1 MNLAYNKIEQ
11 LEAGA
16 FKWLPNLLKIDLQ
29 SNRIEEFS
37 WEAMSNCTNVFMSA
51 SVNLSDNVI
60 AKLKSDKREI
70 GRLYIKAIDLSHN
83 MLTMFPDTD
92 FLSAL
97 APSSLKKLLLGHNK
111 ITLLNDNILSKSCQ
125 DLQVLELQHNSI
137 REVERYALTDAISL
151 QIIDLSENH
160 LEVIP
165 AGFFAHLKRLRIVN
179 LSKNKIRAITK
190 DIFEETVMETLNIAH
205 NHLKHFPS
213 SLLAVSPT
221 LINLDVS
228 HNHIDHLDAMM
239 LSNTPNLIS
248 LNLAHNKLTLLPD
261 NVFSYLNNLISL
273 DLSYNTIRA
282 NFKELFHEIQHV
294 KELNLANIGL
304 NQWPHLPLPSLIT
317 LNLSSNAL
325 DCRTTD
331 HIPSN
336 LVIRLGHLR
345 NLDLSRNR
353 FTLVPAFLWQ
363 TMPLLKHLDLS
374 SNPIRIINRDSFAA
388 LIRLQT
394 LSLQSIGVPVLE
406 NIDGDSLHSL
416 FSLTHIKIQTWPGPH
431 LSQLLGGLRGLRKL
445 SIEVRGPVLSSQF
458 NYIATIDTAPKLR
471 EIEVSGS
478 TLKNIY
484 PDVFANTGIH
494 TLPECSIS
502 LKVNSFKI
510 DLILIGD

>member
-1 MNLAYNKIEQ
+1 MNLAHNHIDQ
-11 LEAGA
+11 LEGGA

-29 SNRIEEFS
+29 SNKLGEFN
-37 WEAMSNCTNVFMSA
+37 WDALTNCTNVFMSA
-51 SVNLSDNVI
+51 SVNLSDNAI
-60 AKLKSDKREI
+60 AKLRSGKRDQHD
-70 GRLYIKAIDLSHN
+70 RLYVKIIDLSRN
-83 MLTMFPDTD
+83 ILPAFPDAE
-92 FLSAL
+92 FLSVL
-97 APSSLKKLLLGHNK
+97 APSSLKKLLLGNNK
-111 ITLLNDNILSKSCQ
+111 IAVLPDKMLSKSCQ
-125 DLQVLELQHNSI
+125 DLQVLELQRNSI
-137 REVERYALTDAISL
+137 HDVERHALTDAVSL

-160 LEVIP
+160 LETIP
-165 AGFFAHLKRLRIVN
+165 VGFFAHLKRLRIVN
-179 LSKNKIRAITK
+179 LSRNKIRVISK
-190 DIFEETVMETLNIAH
+190 DIFEGTVLETLNVAH
-205 NHLKHFPS
+205 NHLKHFPNCLLPIS
-213 SLLAVSPT
+213 ST

-228 HNHIDHLDAMM
+228 HNHIDHLDAVM

-261 NVFSYLNNLISL
+261 NVFSHLNHLIWL

-304 NQWPHLPLPSLIT
+304 AQWPHLPLPSLIA

-331 HIPSN
+331 HIPAN

-363 TMPLLKHLDLS
+363 SMPLLKHLDLS
-374 SNPIRIINRDSFAA
+374 SNPIRLINRESFAA
-388 LIRLQT
+388 LVRLQT

-416 FSLTHIKIQTWPGPH
+416 FSLTHIRIQTWPGPH

-445 SIEVRGPVLSSQF
+445 SVEVKSPVLSSQF

-471 EIEVSGS
+471 EIEISGAH
-478 TLKNIY
+478 LKTIH
-484 PDVFANTGIH
+484 PDVFANTGFH
-494 TLPECSIS
+494 TLPECGIS
-502 LKVNSFKI
+502 LKVKKFVSKNV
-510 DLILIGD
+510 LTC